1 MAEENYITEEVKRL
15 IGKKS
20 VVIKSCD
27 AVERGSIRRFTQAI
41 MDHDPLYWDDGY
53 AARTRYRKTLAPPL
67 FPFHIMSLQA
77 SGTPDP
83 LDQAIK
89 DRDYDGAGDFMTA
102 RGLPPIPIPF
112 KRLLNG
118 AIEVE
123 FFKYAELGDKIITT
137 SKYVDIFQKQG
148 KKGPLIFVAMETE
161 IKNDR
166 DELLLIYK
174 QTVIYH

>member
-1 MAEENYITEEVKRL
+1 MAEVNYITEEVKSL

-20 VVIKSCD
+20 VQITSCD
-27 AVERGSIRRFTQAI
+27 TIERGSIRRFTQAI
-41 MDHDPLYWDDGY
+41 MDHDPLYWDDAQ
-53 AARTRYRKTLAPPL
+53 AAKTRYRKIMAPPL
-67 FPFHIMSLQA
+67 YPFHIMSLQP

-89 DRDYDGAGDFMTA
+89 NPDYDGAGDFMTS

-123 FFKYAELGDKIITT
+123 FFKYGELGDKIITT
-137 SKYVDIFQKQG
+137 SKYVDIFQKEG
-148 KKGPLIFVAMETE
+148 KKGVLIFVTMETE

-166 DELLLIYK
+166 GDLLVIYK